1 MKLKKRQS
9 TGGVTVTDSN
19 GNTYFIKAYVYRTNL
34 KNMLNSDE
42 DLISNKTITAFIN
55 ANSTLNSDII
65 LVEEFLRVVRSK
77 I

>member
-1 MKLKKRQS
+1 
-9 TGGVTVTDSN
+9 
-19 GNTYFIKAYVYRTNL
+19 
-34 KNMLNSDE
+34 MLNSDE

>member
-1 MKLKKRQS
+1 
-9 TGGVTVTDSN
+9 
-19 GNTYFIKAYVYRTNL
+19 
-34 KNMLNSDE
+34 MLNSDE
-42 DLISNKTITAFIN
+42 DLISNKTITTFIN